1 MSGSNLSETA
11 NSVPPEAG
19 ADQVLGLTIYD
30 LPKPE
35 QVMAEAVRRT
45 RMGRLKMLG
54 LFLICAAPVL
64 ASYFTYYVIRPEG
77 RRNFGELIEPQRA
90 LPDAAALDLTGVPRQ
105 LRELKGQW
113 LLISVGSAD
122 CRESCIQQLYF
133 QRQLREG
140 LGKDKER
147 LDRVWLINDSKNP
160 PSELM
165 PGLKDATLL
174 RVAPNVLASWLVP
187 SSGHAIEEH
196 LYLVDPHGNWMM
208 RFPANLE
215 LTGAGKAKR
224 DLERLMRASS
234 SWDEPG
240 R

>member
-90 LPDAAALDLTGVPRQ
+90 LPDAAALDLTGCP
-105 LRELKGQW
+105 
-113 LLISVGSAD
+113 A
-122 CRESCIQQLYF
+122 SC
-133 QRQLREG
+133 
-140 LGKDKER
+140 
-147 LDRVWLINDSKNP
+147 
-160 PSELM
+160 
-165 PGLKDATLL
+165 
-174 RVAPNVLASWLVP
+174 AS
-187 SSGHAIEEH
+187 S
-196 LYLVDPHGNWMM
+196 
-208 RFPANLE
+208 
-215 LTGAGKAKR
+215 
-224 DLERLMRASS
+224 RAS
-234 SWDEPG
+234 G
-240 R
+240 C